1 MKEEPMKKSVQITL
15 GVLAAA
21 IVAVALVFGVKA
33 LLPKGD
39 SGEKSISIQVVVSE
53 EDVREFTVNTAEE
66 FLGPALE
73 NEGLIEGENS
83 EYGLFVTTVD
93 GVKADDSQNQWWCV
107 TKGGE
112 DVYTGVDTTPIAD
125 GDCFELTLSVY

>member
-1 MKEEPMKKSVQITL
+1 MKKSVKIIL
-15 GVLAAA
+15 SAAA
-21 IVAVALVFGVKA
+21 AVVLLAGLIFGSRV
-33 LLPKGD
+33 LRPKT
-39 SGEKSISIQVVVSE
+39 SPGEKSITVQVVVSE
-53 EDVREFTVNTAEE
+53 EDVREFTVNTTEE

>member
-1 MKEEPMKKSVQITL
+1 MKKSVQITL

-53 EDVREFTVNTAEE
+53 EDVREFTVNTTEE

-73 NEGLIEGENS
+73 NEGLIEGEIRPFRHHGGRR
-83 EYGLFVTTVD
+83 EGRRLPEPVVVRHQGRRGRLHRRGHHAYRRRGL
-93 GVKADDSQNQWWCV
+93 
-107 TKGGE
+107 
-112 DVYTGVDTTPIAD
+112 
-125 GDCFELTLSVY
+125 L

>member
-1 MKEEPMKKSVQITL
+1 MKKSVQITL

-53 EDVREFTVNTAEE
+53 EDVREFTVNTTEE

-73 NEGLIEGENS
+73 M
-83 EYGLFVTTVD
+83 
-93 GVKADDSQNQWWCV
+93 
-107 TKGGE
+107 KGSSRAK
-112 DVYTGVDTTPIAD
+112 TANTAFSSPRWTA
-125 GDCFELTLSVY
+125 